1 MKKYF
6 FKKALGWYV
15 LFSALCVIVLLL
27 WMFLTSAV
35 SSIAPDSIARQALA
49 NARAYAATPVMTLIF
64 LFAGK
69 KLVQKIQNDGIY
81 TGEYSRYTY
90 FFYPLACAATTLIT
104 AIGSLVR
111 SYFTPVSTP
120 FEERTVAGEMVKS
133 LIVLIIQLVL
143 LILEFVV
150 ASKVIGSLL
159 CSVTEGE
166 ESEERFFSKIG
177 LPVCIGF
184 AGALIIDFILIGLY
198 DYNIITFAGNAI
210 GFVLL
215 AVMLLGLKYK
225 FSDIKLR
232 NTICNILPF
241 VYVGIQAVTAGLKLF
256 NALY

>member
-27 WMFLTSAV
+27 WMFLTSVV

-49 NARAYAATPVMTLIF
+49 NARASAATPVMTLIF

-69 KLVQKIQNDGIY
+69 RLVQKIQNDGIY
-81 TGEYSRYTY
+81 TGEYGRYTY
-90 FFYPLACAATTLIT
+90 LFYPLAYAATTLIT
-104 AIGSLVR
+104 AAESLVR
-111 SYFTPVSTP
+111 GWYTP

-133 LIVLIIQLVL
+133 LIVLLIQLVL
-143 LILEFVV
+143 MIFALIVV
-150 ASKVIGSLL
+150 SKVISSLL

-177 LPVCIGF
+177 LPVCISF
-184 AGALIIDFILIGLY
+184 AGALIIDFLLIDFY
-198 DYNIITFAGNAI
+198 DYNIITFAGNAV
-210 GFVLL
+210 GMVLL
-215 AVMLLGLKYK
+215 SAMLLGLKYK
-225 FSDIKLR
+225 YGDAKIR
-232 NTICNILPF
+232 NIICKVLPF
-241 VYVGIQAVTAGLKLF
+241 VFVGIQAVTAGLKLF